1 MKRGKIILYISI
13 LILFLIYLSAGI
25 IKILTPRQ
33 FYGAVMSY
41 QIIKEP
47 YAVAMVSSIVPF
59 LEVFSALFLLIPAWR
74 KSSSLIIFLM
84 TVVFLFAILSAYLR
98 GINMDCGCFGGVLV
112 GETGLSSI
120 IRNIF
125 LSFLSAF
132 VFIKSD

>member
-1 MKRGKIILYISI
+1 VKKGKLLLYISI
-13 LILFLIYLSAGI
+13 FLLFLIYFSAGV

-41 QIIKEP
+41 EIIKDP
-47 YAVAMVSSIVPF
+47 FAVAMISSIVPF
-59 LEVFSALFLLIPAWR
+59 LEVFCAIFLLIPTWR
-74 KSSSLIIFLM
+74 KSSSLLLLIITLI
-84 TVVFLFAILSAYLR
+84 FLFAILSAYLR

-125 LSFLSAF
+125 LSILSAF
-132 VFIKSD
+132 VFLKSD

>member
-1 MKRGKIILYISI
+1 MKKEKIILYISI
-13 LILFLIYLSAGI
+13 SILFLVYFSAGV

-41 QIIKEP
+41 EIIKEP
-47 YAVAMVSSIVPF
+47 FIVAMISSIVPF
-59 LEVFSALFLLIPAWR
+59 LEVFSTLFLLIPSWR
-74 KSSSLIIFLM
+74 KSSSLLIFIM
-84 TVVFLFAILSAYLR
+84 SVVFLFAILSAYLR

-125 LSFLSAF
+125 LSILSAF

>member
-1 MKRGKIILYISI
+1 MKKVFLYLSI
-13 LILFLIYLSAGI
+13 LILFLVYFSAGI

-33 FYGAVMSY
+33 FYGAVLSY
-41 QIIKEP
+41 EIIKEP
-47 YAVAMVSSIVPF
+47 FAVAMISSIVPF
-59 LEVFSALFLLIPAWR
+59 LEIFSTLFLLIPAWR

-84 TVVFLFAILSAYLR
+84 SVIFLFAILSAYLR
-98 GINMDCGCFGGVLV
+98 GINMDCGCFGGILV

-125 LSFLSAF
+125 LAFLSAF